1 MNKVLYGRA
10 TKDDIEKL
18 KGQFPSLINKQARE
32 FIATSGSFEAA
43 VALLAADRRRKARAS
58 DGGKKKKTKKKK
70 TKKKKN
76 KKIKHKTNRSKRKR
90 KKRRTLKGGAETPH
104 GPLSSS
110 QTANARY
117 KRSMQASAANPLLHH
132 AEDEAEQEQE
142 QQPKRLMG
150 AAAAEQEEDQDTPER
165 REAAG
170 EEEQEQEQQPKRL
183 MGVAEEFA
191 LSEEFEPFLE
201 MEARAKELEQA
212 EQQREDMVSGLKDD
226 VDIEDRYG
234 PGFQFPA
241 RGEAARGSGGEK
253 GARGVRAAQLRTAYT
268 ALRGRQDDY
277 AARAA
282 LSPYTING
290 IVEQAESQNS
300 DVPMASLNSETR
312 DRVLERQ
319 RELEMERLNLEE
331 DEEDLES
338 PPRRSKTSALVAQA
352 TEQCTAGTGAMRTAL
367 ADVNAALDAMT
378 LAAKEEGVAGGF
390 CEEDESPGGSDQSD
404 HLLDSGRE
412 PADLAA
418 ASTPETGKKFSE
430 ETLSLLRG
438 RSGRL
443 DDLLG
448 QVGEKTPPTTEEL
461 GAMLKER
468 GLA

>member
-150 AAAAEQEEDQDTPER
+150 
-165 REAAG
+165 
-170 EEEQEQEQQPKRL
+170 
-183 MGVAEEFA
+183 VAEEFA

-226 VDIEDRYG
+226 VDIEDRHG

-268 ALRGRQDDY
+268 ALRGRQDAY

-352 TEQCTAGTGAMRTAL
+352 TEQCTAETAAMRTAL
-367 ADVNAALDAMT
+367 ADVNAALDAMA
-378 LAAKEEGVAGGF
+378 LAAKEEGVAEGT
-390 CEEDESPGGSDQSD
+390 
-404 HLLDSGRE
+404 
-412 PADLAA
+412 
-418 ASTPETGKKFSE
+418 AS
-430 ETLSLLRG
+430 
-438 RSGRL
+438 
-443 DDLLG
+443 
-448 QVGEKTPPTTEEL
+448 
-461 GAMLKER
+461 
-468 GLA
+468 

>member
-132 AEDEAEQEQE
+132 AEDEA
-142 QQPKRLMG
+142 
-150 AAAAEQEEDQDTPER
+150 
-165 REAAG
+165 
-170 EEEQEQEQQPKRL
+170 EQEQEQQPKRL

>member
-1 MNKVLYGRA
+1 
-10 TKDDIEKL
+10 
-18 KGQFPSLINKQARE
+18 
-32 FIATSGSFEAA
+32 
-43 VALLAADRRRKARAS
+43 
-58 DGGKKKKTKKKK
+58 
-70 TKKKKN
+70 
-76 KKIKHKTNRSKRKR
+76 
-90 KKRRTLKGGAETPH
+90 
-104 GPLSSS
+104 
-110 QTANARY
+110 
-117 KRSMQASAANPLLHH
+117 MQASAANPLLHH

-150 AAAAEQEEDQDTPER
+150 
-165 REAAG
+165 
-170 EEEQEQEQQPKRL
+170 
-183 MGVAEEFA
+183 VAEEFA
-191 LSEEFEPFLE
+191 LSEEFEPFLA

-226 VDIEDRYG
+226 VDIEDRHG